1 MSWRDILKDAK
12 TISQTSGSFDFEEEE
27 IPEQDDKNCLKELKE
42 YYDKAKNH
50 PKSIINYTKKT
61 PKTSNYFKFSP
72 IPEEVA
78 CAVVERIKSIKKS
91 GDSVGI
97 RKKVVNNTVYWHVV
111 RYAVF
116 ERQNGEKYQQFRV
129 LCYEFKP
136 SEDATK
142 VVRFGT
148 ISNDLND
155 DIDFR

>member
-27 IPEQDDKNCLKELKE
+27 IPEEDEKNCLKELKE

-50 PKSIINYTKKT
+50 PKSIERFRN
-61 PKTSNYFKFSP
+61 NARYFRFSP

-91 GDSVGI
+91 GDSIGY
-97 RKKVVNNTVYWHVV
+97 RKIDINDTAYWYIV
-111 RYAVF
+111 RYDVHETRKG
-116 ERQNGEKYQQFRV
+116 ERYQKFRV
-129 LCYEFKP
+129 YCYDIQMK
-136 SEDATK
+136 SEI
-142 VVRFGT
+142 RFGT
-148 ISNDLND
+148 KSFDLNA